1 MGLFHTFKTFNY
13 SAFHYR
19 EEVFE
24 LKLWCISFQVW
35 LTTLCILI
43 QPGVKFTRAWFN
55 TGEGLKNSKI
65 HRTISIT
72 YLHYFAGKRIH
83 SRDRACSTAAGGWSP
98 SLSPSL
104 LSFFHLWLS
113 TLEVSSHKKWYKL
126 ELQTKVHTKVHNH
139 GEGLVGAFS
148 WLRVPTSAFTFK
160 TLCSTSVKTRW
171 NWDAGTNIITDGRFG

>member
-55 TGEGLKNSKI
+55 TGEGLKNSNKI
-65 HRTISIT
+65 MNIT

-83 SRDRACSTAAGGWSP
+83 SRDRACSTAAGGWWP

-113 TLEVSSHKKWYKL
+113 TLEVSSHKTL
-126 ELQTKVHTKVHNH
+126 TIQTRVLMPVLQLWGTR
-139 GEGLVGAFS
+139 A
-148 WLRVPTSAFTFK
+148 RCRAPRCPRCPT
-160 TLCSTSVKTRW
+160 LW
-171 NWDAGTNIITDGRFG
+171 

>member
-55 TGEGLKNSKI
+55 TGEGLKNSNKI
-65 HRTISIT
+65 MNIT

-83 SRDRACSTAAGGWSP
+83 SRDRACSTAAGGWWP

-113 TLEVSSHKKWYKL
+113 TLEVSSHKNFSAANKPSFYKL
-126 ELQTKVHTKVHNH
+126 NILERVGPKFNVSSINHTQFYNQK
-139 GEGLVGAFS
+139 LVINF
-148 WLRVPTSAFTFK
+148 FK
-160 TLCSTSVKTRW
+160 
-171 NWDAGTNIITDGRFG
+171 FYFFF

>member
-55 TGEGLKNSKI
+55 TGEGLKNSNI
-65 HRTISIT
+65 HRTKSIT

-104 LSFFHLWLS
+104 LSFFHLWSS

-126 ELQTKVHTKVHNH
+126 ELQTKVNTNICNH
-139 GEGLVGAFS
+139 GEGLVGS
-148 WLRVPTSAFTFK
+148 
-160 TLCSTSVKTRW
+160 
-171 NWDAGTNIITDGRFG
+171 GYYRFHI